1 MSPIAKT
8 ASAVSALMLLAGCQN
23 LPPLPAIFTAST
35 ACPDLSAGPGAF
47 TPPFPNSCSGM
58 KTSRSGLR
66 WIELAPGATSKGSP
80 NADATVVVSYEGFL
94 AGSGKQIDS
103 SYARGEASVFKLGEL
118 TDGMSQALQSM
129 HPGEERLVYIPSEL
143 AYGSEARGDLI
154 PANSDLVFRLKLDGY
169 LSAAELE
176 AAAAGPAPSKA
187 PAVATAPS
195 AKPSSAIGVT
205 EALGPD
211 MTAWQTNFPWDTSK
225 PGVNNLPSGVS
236 YLMLERGNSPTRNA
250 LRSDSVVIHYEGRLA
265 ETSEFFDSSWSRGE
279 PSTFPVSGVIPGF
292 TEVLTYMRPGDRVLV
307 HIPSDMAYGADGAG
321 ELIGPGADLMFQINM
336 LAIKP
341 AG

>member
-1 MSPIAKT
+1 MSPLAKT

-23 LPPLPAIFTAST
+23 LPTLPAIFTANT
-35 ACPDLSAGPGAF
+35 ACPDLNAGPGAF
-47 TPPFPNSCSGM
+47 TPPFPSSCSGM
-58 KTSRSGLR
+58 KTTNSGLR
-66 WIELAPGATSKGSP
+66 SIELAEGATSKGSP

-94 AGSGKQIDS
+94 AESGKQIDS
-103 SYARGEASVFKLGEL
+103 SYARGEASVFKLGDL

-129 HPGEERLVYIPSEL
+129 HPGEERLVFIPAEL

-154 PANSDLVFRLKLDGY
+154 PANSDLVFRLKLDGF

-176 AAAAGPAPSKA
+176 AAAAGPAPKA
-187 PAVATAPS
+187 EPAAATTPS
-195 AKPSSAIGVT
+195 KPSSAIGVS

-236 YLMLERGNSPTRNA
+236 YLVLESGNSPTRNA
-250 LRSDSVVIHYEGRLA
+250 LRSDKVVIHYEGRLA

-279 PSTFPVSGVIPGF
+279 PAVFPVSGVIPGF

-336 LAIKP
+336 LAIQTP
-341 AG
+341 E